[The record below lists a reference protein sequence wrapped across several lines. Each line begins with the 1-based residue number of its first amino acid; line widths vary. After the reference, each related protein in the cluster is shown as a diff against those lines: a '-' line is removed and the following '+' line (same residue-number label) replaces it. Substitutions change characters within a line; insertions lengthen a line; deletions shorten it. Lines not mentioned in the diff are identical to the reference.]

1 MNPRNSK
8 LQHEQEQAQE
18 QTVQGQAQQTQQAPL
33 EFAAAEEAIRHDA
46 AQTDLPPAIAKRLR
60 DSIAREPKPA
70 SSWWKRLLGK

>member
-8 LQHEQEQAQE
+8 LQHQHEQEAQE
-18 QTVQGQAQQTQQAPL
+18 QSAQGQQTQQAPL

-46 AQTDLPPAIAKRLR
+46 AQTELPPAIAERLR

-70 SSWWKRLLGK
+70 ASWWKRLLGK